1 MIWSDYGFLL
11 SKNKFGEN
19 SVIAEFFTETHG
31 KISGIIYGA
40 TSKRNRNYL
49 QVGNKFYINYNSKNE
64 NKLGYFK
71 TELIKPI
78 SPLYF
83 NDRERTSALISL
95 CSILNILL
103 EVLLFVT

>member
-49 QVGNKFYINYNSKNE
+49 YNLTSKL
-64 NKLGYFK
+64 KLSDAIF
-71 TELIKPI
+71 
-78 SPLYF
+78 
-83 NDRERTSALISL
+83 
-95 CSILNILL
+95 
-103 EVLLFVT
+103 

>member
-49 QVGNKFYINYNSKNE
+49 TIWI
-64 NKLGYFK
+64 
-71 TELIKPI
+71 LI
-78 SPLYF
+78 
-83 NDRERTSALISL
+83 
-95 CSILNILL
+95 
-103 EVLLFVT
+103 